1 LALIALVGCRGN
13 DIHFD
18 CENQA
23 LEFNKQSDA
32 KIEPLLTEIPNQGP
46 FPVAIQISGEGLNEL
61 LAGVL
66 SEGAPF
72 AGTVP
77 FALTQYGPSDA
88 EFAPTSAPR
97 IILAETPGCK
107 NCVRFHL
114 DFGVQ
119 VTAPEMAV
127 SSGFGFVD
135 LLIPVRLDVDAAN
148 KTSTLVAEYA
158 NARIAP
164 DGEDCSS
171 ENKTACGFYLLVYGF
186 ESTEHTMVAGALKRF
201 MEEDIA
207 ETFEDR
213 ELLTIGSW
221 QIGDGAI
228 ELLAEKLEIQP
239 ENDKIVLG
247 MHTNLPLAP
256 GVGLDTSQPLLPGSV
271 LTVAMDPRIMLPMAY
286 RMLDEGH
293 IARVYNEDGEPD
305 PDGIYGLT
313 LEDIAPT
320 EGGAQSFDCTF
331 RVWRTD
337 EGYCGNA
344 KAVMPL
350 AIVKHPPALG
360 IEFMAGDAELLEGQ
374 GFGAAAL
381 KEDELVDQNQG
392 LIDRFR
398 KDLSEQM
405 KDTVNFS
412 AIDLADS
419 DIVFSMQD
427 TELTATALT
436 TYLDFVV
443 VAEE

>member
-1 LALIALVGCRGN
+1 MALLALVGCRGK
-13 DIHFD
+13 DITFD

-23 LEFNKQSDA
+23 LKFNAEAESE
-32 KIEPLLTEIPNQGP
+32 IEPLLTEIPAKGP
-46 FPVAIQISGEGLNEL
+46 FPVAIQISGEGLNKL
-61 LAGVL
+61 LASVIA
-66 SEGAPF
+66 EGAPF
-72 AGTVP
+72 SGTVP
-77 FALTQYGPSDA
+77 FALTAYGPSDA
-88 EFAPTSAPR
+88 TFEPTTAPQIVLSP
-97 IILAETPGCK
+97 TPGCK

-119 VTAPEMAV
+119 LTAPEMAV
-127 SSGFGFVD
+127 SSGVGFVD
-135 LLIPVRLDVDAAN
+135 LIIPVRLDVDPAA
-148 KTSTLVAEYA
+148 KTSTLVAEYG
-158 NARIAP
+158 NAKIAP
-164 DGEDCSS
+164 DGEGCSS
-171 ENKTACGFYLLVYGF
+171 DNPEPCGFYLLVYGF
-186 ESTEHTMVAGALKRF
+186 ESTEHAMVAGALKRF

-207 ETFEDR
+207 ANFHDVD
-213 ELLTIGSW
+213 LLTVGSW

-228 ELLAEKLEIQP
+228 ELLAESIAIQP
-239 ENDKIVLG
+239 DNDKIVLG
-247 MHTNLPLAP
+247 MHTNLPLAA
-256 GVGLDTSQPLLPGSV
+256 GVGLDTSEPLLPGSV
-271 LTVAMDPRIMLPMAY
+271 ITVAMDPRIMLPMAY

-293 IARVYNEDGEPD
+293 IARTYDENGKPD
-305 PDGIYGLT
+305 PNGIYGLT

-350 AIVKHPPALG
+350 TIVKHPPALG

-381 KEDELVDQNQG
+381 KEDELVDENQG

-398 KDLSEQM
+398 KDLTEQM

-412 AIDLADS
+412 AIDIADS

-427 TELTATALT
+427 TELTAAALT